1 MNRDVYSEGCGKV
14 RTPQNR
20 YSRAASSRTPMR
32 DGPEYPGLFG
42 RFRLPR
48 SRKSIAQ
55 HLRGFEL
62 HLVSGGDLD
71 FLTSA
76 GVAALAGFSSF
87 ALKDAQP
94 AYVRFALSSD
104 GAGDL
109 VDQAIIDRFRRC
121 FRASGS
127 ICDGGDQVA
136 LGHQDN
142 SFLLDWKRLFAVPC
156 GEQYRSRRQT

>member
-42 RFRLPR
+42 CFRLPR

-62 HLVSGGDLD
+62 HLISGGDLD

-76 GVAALAGFSSF
+76 RVAALAGFGPF
-87 ALKDAQP
+87 PLEAAQSTH
-94 AYVRFALSSD
+94 VRLALS
-104 GAGDL
+104 GNRAGNP
-109 VDQAIIDRFRRC
+109 V
-121 FRASGS
+121 
-127 ICDGGDQVA
+127 
-136 LGHQDN
+136 N
-142 SFLLDWKRLFAVPC
+142 
-156 GEQYRSRRQT
+156 